1 MKRIITV
8 LLTALLTLSASA
20 QLSDGY
26 YRLQCKQTGR
36 YLAVHNNYVNK
47 EAAKQTG
54 QIDLQSLET
63 IDGFDNIVNDPG
75 SIIYLKKTSKG
86 YVIEAQ
92 GFTTESK
99 NLYLKLTKVND
110 AYRIYSDLV
119 YNGVKYTRYLR
130 DYQSNSGQ
138 TYITT
143 DASKSTNWEWYI
155 TPVSASDKQYFGLK
169 GDVKVGK
176 SYYTTIYATFPIKLG
191 SGMKAFAVNSLT
203 ESSCALKDIGNVIPA
218 KTPVVIQCAGKD
230 ASGNKVTPLASDN
243 ASVSG
248 DKLDGVVFCYPVIV
262 GGKERRK
269 NPMWNAKDYDPETMR
284 ILGEADG
291 KLCFITANKAD
302 YPYLAANRAY
312 LPVAKGSALNI
323 TTDGTTGIVDI
334 DGATAINADKNT
346 AAAQQQGTY
355 TLSGVRLPENSKP
368 LKGLYI
374 KDGKVIAIR

>member
-86 YVIEAQ
+86 YVIEGQ

-99 NLYLKLTKVND
+99 GLYLKLTKVND

-155 TPVSASDKQYFGLK
+155 TPVSSSDKQYFGLK

-176 SYYTTIYATFPIKLG
+176 NYYTTIYATFPIKLG
-191 SGMKAFAVNSLT
+191 SGMKAFSVNSLT
-203 ESSCALKDIGNVIPA
+203 ESSCSLKDIGNVIPA

-230 ASGNKVTPLASDN
+230 ASSNKVTPLASDN
-243 ASVSG
+243 ASVNG

-291 KLCFITANKAD
+291 KLCFITANKEN

-323 TTDGTTGIVDI
+323 TTDGTTGIESI

-346 AAAQQQGTY
+346 AAVQQQGTY